1 MLTEEQK
8 HKISELYPEHSAKE
22 IGEVLGINRNRI
34 NDYARKNGIRHTP
47 EAWQR
52 IKRCRVIDAL
62 RGHTK
67 ESYLKGAATRKR
79 TYRSEML
86 RLLGGQR
93 KETRI
98 TVSVLSQ
105 KCRRRM
111 IMLCNQHN
119 YFRDEDINEA
129 VVYYDSET
137 KRCPAAERYAS
148 EKYGIK
154 FVEADE

>member
-1 MLTEEQK
+1 MAAPRK
-8 HKISELYPEHSAKE
+8 CYSCRYH
-22 IGEVLGINRNRI
+22 GINRNRI

-86 RLLGGQR
+86 RLLSEQS
-93 KETRI
+93 KETKI
-98 TVSVLSQ
+98 TVSVLSH

-111 IMLCNQHN
+111 IMLCNQYN
-119 YFRDEDINEA
+119 YFRDDDINKA
-129 VVYYDSET
+129 IVYYDSKT
-137 KRCPAAERYAS
+137 RRNASAESYAN
-148 EKYGIK
+148 EKYGIE